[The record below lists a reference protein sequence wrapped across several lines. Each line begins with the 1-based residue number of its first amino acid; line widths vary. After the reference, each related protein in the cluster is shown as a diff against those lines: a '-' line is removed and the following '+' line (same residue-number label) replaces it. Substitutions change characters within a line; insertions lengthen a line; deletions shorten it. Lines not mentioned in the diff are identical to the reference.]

1 MSSAPR
7 TTPRPWTTKA
17 LRPVLVACLLAGAF
31 LLPGG
36 SGPLRA
42 DDRPGDGRPPNILF
56 ILIDDLG
63 WRDLGCY
70 GSTFYQTPHIDKLA
84 GQGMKFTDAYAAC
97 SVCSPTRAAI
107 LTGQYPARLHLT
119 DYLAGRPPKDARL
132 QIPEW
137 TPYLGRDVQTIA
149 GALKPANYVSALIGK
164 WHLGGAPSPQP
175 SPPGGEGR
183 GRGEAEDSLPERRG
197 FDVNIAGSHYG
208 QPPDYFFPYERSGPG
223 GTTYRLPNFTGGR
236 DGEYLTDR
244 LTDEAEK
251 FIEKNKDR
259 PFFLYL
265 AHYAVHTSIGNRF
278 QAKPETIAKY
288 AAKADPKAAQHNA
301 VYAAMI
307 DSMDESVGRLLHKLD
322 ELKLADRTVVVF
334 TSDNGGYNQA
344 TAQPPL
350 RGAKSDAYEGGIRVP
365 LIVRWPGAVKAGS
378 VSGTPVTSVDFL
390 PTCCDIAGVK
400 PKAGQP
406 LDGVSLMPLLRQS
419 GRLER
424 DAIFWHYPHYND
436 RTTPHGI
443 VRRGDDKLIEYFE
456 DGRLELYNLKTDI
469 GEKDNLAAA
478 QRDKAR
484 ELQRLLADWR
494 KQVGAQMPGPK

>member
-1 MSSAPR
+1 LAGLAQSRQRSNEERHMIPR
-7 TTPRPWTTKA
+7 LSFATLA
-17 LRPVLVACLLAGAF
+17 FLLLAGAA
-31 LLPGG
+31 P
-36 SGPLRA
+36 A
-42 DDRPGDGRPPNILF
+42 DERPGDGRPPNILF

-70 GSTFYQTPHIDKLA
+70 GSTFYETPNIDKLA

-107 LTGQYPARLHLT
+107 LSGQYPARLHLT
-119 DYLAGRPPKDARL
+119 DYLSGRPPKDARL
-132 QIPEW
+132 QVPDW
-137 TPYLGRDVQTIA
+137 TPYLGPDVQTIA

-164 WHLGGAPSPQP
+164 WHLGGSRDFGAP
-175 SPPGGEGR
+175 R
-183 GRGEAEDSLPERRG
+183 EAEDSLPERRG

-208 QPPDYFFPYERSGPG
+208 QPPDYFFPYERAGPG

-236 DGEYLTDR
+236 EGEYLTDR
-244 LTDEAEK
+244 LTGEAEK

-278 QAKPETIAKY
+278 QGKPKTIARY
-288 AAKADPKAAQHNA
+288 QAKADPKAPQHNA

-307 DSMDESVGRLLHKLD
+307 DSMDESVGRLMHKLD
-322 ELKLADRTVVVF
+322 ELKIADRTVVVF

-350 RGAKSDAYEGGIRVP
+350 RGAKSEAYEGGIRVP
-365 LIVRWPGAVKAGS
+365 LIIRWPGVVKDGS
-378 VSGTPVTSVDFL
+378 VSETPVTSVDFL
-390 PTCCDIAGVK
+390 PTCCEMAGVK

-406 LDGVSLMPLLRQS
+406 LDGLSLVPLLRQT

-436 RTTPHGI
+436 LTTPHGI

-456 DGRLELYNLKTDI
+456 DGRLELYNLKTDV
-469 GEKDNLAAA
+469 GEKENLAAA
-478 QRDKAR
+478 QREKAR
-484 ELQRLLADWR
+484 ELRRLLTGWR
-494 KQVGAQMPGPK
+494 KQVGAQMPVPK